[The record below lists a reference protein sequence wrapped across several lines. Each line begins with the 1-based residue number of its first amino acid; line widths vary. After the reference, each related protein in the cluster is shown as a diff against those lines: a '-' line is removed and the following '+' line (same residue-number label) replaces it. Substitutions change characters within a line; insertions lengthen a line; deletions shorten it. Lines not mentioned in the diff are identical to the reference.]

1 MNSVDKKYAKLIM
14 VTGANN
20 NKYYE
25 MIYEGGPTFTI
36 NYGRIDS
43 TKTTLH
49 KPISKWKNIYNEK
62 IDKGYKDVTAL
73 VSVKVEEKTDKST
86 DSYLRIE
93 DNQIDNF
100 ITLMRNYTNDLV
112 KKTYSVKCD
121 KVSQKQIDEAQ
132 KILDDLSKIDR
143 KNEKAINDK
152 LIELYTIIPR
162 YMSNVRHNVLPNIN
176 LDKTLVQEQDNIDAI
191 SSQVSMFQDTKK
203 DEDKKENK
211 EQQTFLEA
219 LGIKLKKCD
228 HTKEKEIQ
236 YIINQLNTSRRKRIE
251 SVYAVEKAWEDNR
264 FTNWI
269 DKQNNKQTRYLIHGT
284 RCTSVIPILRE
295 GLKIR
300 PAGNFQFSGKAYGE
314 GNYFSEVTDKSLNYT
329 GYDKDTILLI
339 YEVHTGN
346 PYIYNGWYRG
356 NSFTLNYK
364 NLSERGFDS
373 THVNAGN
380 GLLNSEIIAYHEH
393 QNRIKYIIH
402 LK

>member
-62 IDKGYKDVTAL
+62 IDKGYTDVTAL

-162 YMSNVRHNVLPNIN
+162 YMSNVRHNILPNIN

-219 LGIKLKKCD
+219 LGIKLKKM
-228 HTKEKEIQ
+228 
-236 YIINQLNTSRRKRIE
+236 
-251 SVYAVEKAWEDNR
+251 
-264 FTNWI
+264 
-269 DKQNNKQTRYLIHGT
+269 
-284 RCTSVIPILRE
+284 
-295 GLKIR
+295 
-300 PAGNFQFSGKAYGE
+300 
-314 GNYFSEVTDKSLNYT
+314 
-329 GYDKDTILLI
+329 
-339 YEVHTGN
+339 
-346 PYIYNGWYRG
+346 
-356 NSFTLNYK
+356 
-364 NLSERGFDS
+364 
-373 THVNAGN
+373 
-380 GLLNSEIIAYHEH
+380 
-393 QNRIKYIIH
+393 
-402 LK
+402 